1 MSLLALFVPVD
12 DFCNA
17 YERYVQS
24 LQLEEKARRRLRIPV
39 KTITHSGRCRSLRP
53 DDVDHPFRL
62 IAITRERTTL
72 AAKSYR

>member
-1 MSLLALFVPVD
+1 LTLFEAIYADLHFYTNFFQPSLKLLVKK
-12 DFCNA
+12 
-17 YERYVQS
+17 RYV
-24 LQLEEKARRRLRIPV
+24 RIPV